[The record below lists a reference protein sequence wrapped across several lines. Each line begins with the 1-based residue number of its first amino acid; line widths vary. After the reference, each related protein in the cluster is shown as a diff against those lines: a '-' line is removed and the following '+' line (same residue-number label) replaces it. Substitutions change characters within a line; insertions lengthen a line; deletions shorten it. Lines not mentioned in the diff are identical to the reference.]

1 MALAAI
7 GAAWGATQPLAK
19 LAVSE
24 GYRHFGLLFWQLSI
38 GAVLLGGVTV
48 LRGRGLPF
56 DRRSLPL
63 YLIIALVGTVLPG
76 VTSYTAAIHLPSGVL
91 SILLSSVPLFTF
103 PMALALGNDRFSV
116 RRFLGLCLGMLGV
129 AILVLPRA
137 SLPDP
142 AMAAWIPVALI
153 SSAFYAAEGNY
164 VARWGM
170 RGLDPV
176 QTLAGA
182 SVLGAAICLP
192 LALATGQFIDPRPPW
207 GVPDRALAAS
217 ALLHAVAYAG
227 YVWLVSRAGAVFAV
241 QVSYLVTL
249 FGLCW
254 AMLFLGEAYTG
265 WVWAALLVLFSGMAL
280 VQPRPRSTLAR
291 PLTPRQNAPG

>member
-1 MALAAI
+1 MIRRLAPFLALAAI

-192 LALATGQFIDPRPPW
+192 LALATGQFIDLEQRNSRRQL
-207 GVPDRALAAS
+207 GMEMNMTCNNAADYWYS
-217 ALLHAVAYAG
+217 H
-227 YVWLVSRAGAVFAV
+227 GA
-241 QVSYLVTL
+241 THIK
-249 FGLCW
+249 C
-254 AMLFLGEAYTG
+254 
-265 WVWAALLVLFSGMAL
+265 VLKPYYDQG
-280 VQPRPRSTLAR
+280 PNTY
-291 PLTPRQNAPG
+291 APGTYTMTPPFGPKPDGSGPRTYTHNL